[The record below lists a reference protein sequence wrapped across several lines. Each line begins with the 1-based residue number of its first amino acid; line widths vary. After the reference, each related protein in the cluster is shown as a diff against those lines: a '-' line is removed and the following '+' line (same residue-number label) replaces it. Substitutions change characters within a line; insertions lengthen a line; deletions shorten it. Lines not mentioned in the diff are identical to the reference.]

1 MEPLLHIPGKRP
13 GFRSL
18 RSRWTQSFQSRK
30 PPATEHQG
38 MCAKNQFST
47 DFQTDDERS
56 DAGIGWM
63 PPPEAH
69 AVRIAELI
77 VVVDELKNRH
87 GYTHT
92 QLRHST
98 TTTSPLAKARTNRS
112 KSCFSRS
119 EINMWHALVASSP
132 L

>member
-1 MEPLLHIPGKRP
+1 MPGKRP
-13 GFRSL
+13 GFSWTRSC
-18 RSRWTQSFQSRK
+18 WTPNSLSQK

-38 MCAKNQFST
+38 MFAKKPFSAE
-47 DFQTDDERS
+47 FQTDDDRS

-63 PPPEAH
+63 PPPEVQA
-69 AVRIAELI
+69 ARIAELI

-98 TTTSPLAKARTNRS
+98 TTTSALAKARTNRS
-112 KSCFSRS
+112 KSCFFRS